1 MGETPATSD
10 LNTGPTLWSYT
21 EVMDE
26 VKHMEET
33 QKDVLKTISVLVS
46 KFQKLKYPFKIPL
59 TTC

>member
-10 LNTGPTLWSYT
+10 LNTGPTLWWYT

-26 VKHMEET
+26 VKHMEEA
-33 QKDVLKTISVLVS
+33 QMDVLKNISVLVS